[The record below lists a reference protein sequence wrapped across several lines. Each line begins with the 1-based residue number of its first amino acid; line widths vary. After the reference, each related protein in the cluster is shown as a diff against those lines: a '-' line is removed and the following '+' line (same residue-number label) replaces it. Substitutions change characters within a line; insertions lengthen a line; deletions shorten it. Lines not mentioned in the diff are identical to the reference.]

1 MKHTEKERKKNKNK
15 ECCLPD
21 WSSFLSLAEILRVHL
36 SCHLYC
42 NCPLF
47 CHSDYTQQGHANEEL
62 KIGCLKVRSMKHQS
76 LSRYVVQFPLQKPHQ
91 KLNGNEAWLD
101 KKKKNGK
108 SLRAHC
114 GKHETKAWGRY
125 LPGSVGECWVAS
137 SHFLSWSWCLHPA
150 TPHEPFVPGATLRTQ
165 THVLNYTQLCSV
177 PQNADQFLEFLQ
189 NIHA

>member
-1 MKHTEKERKKNKNK
+1 MAIFHSILLTSSLSFLSKLENSSFFSQFISPLALIAKVNEAHREGEKKKSK
-15 ECCLPD
+15 ECCPPD

-62 KIGCLKVRSMKHQS
+62 KIGCLKVRSTEHQS
-76 LSRYVVQFPLQKPHQ
+76 LSRYVVQFPLQKLHQ

-101 KKKKNGK
+101 KKKNKEKKGGE

-114 GKHETKAWGRY
+114 GKHETKACGRY
-125 LPGSVGECWVAS
+125 LPGSVGEC
-137 SHFLSWSWCLHPA
+137 
-150 TPHEPFVPGATLRTQ
+150 
-165 THVLNYTQLCSV
+165 
-177 PQNADQFLEFLQ
+177 
-189 NIHA
+189 

>member
-1 MKHTEKERKKNKNK
+1 MRHTEKEREKKNR
-15 ECCLPD
+15 ECCPRD

-62 KIGCLKVRSMKHQS
+62 KIGCLKVRRTKHQS

-101 KKKKNGK
+101 KKKKKTQKKGK
-108 SLRAHC
+108 VWEHIV
-114 GKHETKAWGRY
+114 ENMTKARGRY

-165 THVLNYTQLCSV
+165 THVLDYTQLLCKT
-177 PQNADQFLEFLQ
+177 A
-189 NIHA
+189 